1 MSEILTTMARQAE
14 HNETLLASHIR
25 AYADHHD
32 MDWAGVA
39 RQLALT
45 SDQLSRL
52 ALCRVPRRDRYAEDV
67 DHIAEYVDIES
78 ATLAWFLEGAASP
91 LRGGVRTAPQ
101 NGKPASSGTRTRR
114 APFFSLRRLGLAV
127 AFLALAAFLGA
138 FVLTGTRQ
146 ASAATLVVNEGE
158 TTLISQSRALLLFTH
173 QNETQIASGGT
184 VAVSTGDAIGVP
196 LDGSATLRLNDGSTV
211 DLDGGTVVEV
221 SELVTTDE
229 DYRVRLNMMAGRTV
243 SRVRRVLGA
252 GDAFEIGTP
261 SSTASVRGTVF
272 TVEVI
277 DDETT
282 YVAVSEG
289 TVWFE
294 MDGETV
300 ELHEGDEIT
309 GQSGQPLVV
318 AQTPTA
324 EPTTAEPTTAAP
336 TTAAP
341 TTAAPSETPSP
352 SETPPPAETSLTS
365 TPVPTA
371 KPTAEPV
378 LVAPATTEP
387 PTVHPADA
395 TQPAVEPTD
404 PPPGETLDE
413 GDATDDTLGDEGGT
427 ETVDDG
433 VNPNDDKDGDPD
445 DGNAGIGND
454 EDKDTNPDDG
464 NNGIGNDADKD
475 SDPDDGNN
483 GIGDDSNPSDD
494 NSAADGNNAGGKNK

>member
-14 HNETLLASHIR
+14 RNETLLASHIR
-25 AYADHHD
+25 AYADRHD

-91 LRGGVRTAPQ
+91 SRGGVRTAPQ
-101 NGKPASSGTRTRR
+101 NGKPASSRTRAR
-114 APFFSLRRLGLAV
+114 RTPIFSLRRLGLAV

-158 TTLISQSRALLLFTH
+158 TTLISQSRSLLLFTH
-173 QNETQIASGGT
+173 QNETQIVSGGT

-211 DLDGGTVVEV
+211 DLDGGTIVEV

-309 GQSGQPLVV
+309 GQRGQPLTTST
-318 AQTPTA
+318 QTPTA

-341 TTAAPSETPSP
+341 TTAAPTETPSP
-352 SETPPPAETSLTS
+352 TS
-365 TPVPTA
+365 TPIPTVTS
-371 KPTAEPV
+371 TAEPE
-378 LVAPATTEP
+378 LAAPATTQP
-387 PTVHPADA
+387 PAVQPADA
-395 TQPAVEPTD
+395 TQPAVVPTDPPASTEETLGDTGDTTDETIVDPTD
-404 PPPGETLDE
+404 PPPADP
-413 GDATDDTLGDEGGT
+413 TDPPPADPTDPPPA
-427 ETVDDG
+427 DDG
-433 VNPNDDKDGDPD
+433 GNPNDDKDGDPD

-454 EDKDTNPDDG
+454 EDKDDNPDDG

-483 GIGDDSNPSDD
+483 GIGDDNNP
-494 NSAADGNNAGGKNK
+494 AADNKNK

>member
-25 AYADHHD
+25 AYADRHD

-45 SDQLSRL
+45 SEQLSRL
-52 ALCRVPRRDRYAEDV
+52 ALCRVPRRDRYADDV
-67 DHIAEYVDIES
+67 DHIAEYVAIEP

-91 LRGGVRTAPQ
+91 SRGGVRTAPQ
-101 NGKPASSGTRTRR
+101 NGKPARSQTPTRR
-114 APFFSLRRLGLAV
+114 VPIFSLRRFGLAV

-173 QNETQIASGGT
+173 QSETQIISGGT
-184 VAVSTGDAIGVP
+184 VTVSTGDAIGVP

-221 SELVTTDE
+221 SELITTDE
-229 DYRVRLNMMAGRTV
+229 DYRVRLNMLAGRTV

-261 SSTASVRGTVF
+261 SSTASVRGTIF

-309 GQSGQPLVV
+309 AQRGQPLVV
-318 AQTPTA
+318 TETPTA

-341 TTAAPSETPSP
+341 TTAAPTETPSP
-352 SETPPPAETSLTS
+352 TETPTS
-365 TPVPTA
+365 TPIPTVTS
-371 KPTAEPV
+371 TAEPEY
-378 LVAPATTEP
+378 VAPATTQP
-387 PTVHPADA
+387 PAVQPAEA
-395 TQPAVEPTD
+395 TQPTVEPTD
-404 PPPGETLDE
+404 PPTDPGETLDD
-413 GDATDDTLGDEGGT
+413 GDATDDTLGDDGGT
-427 ETVDDG
+427 DTVNDG
-433 VNPNDDKDGDPD
+433 VNPNDDKDGDPN
-445 DGNAGIGND
+445 DGNAGSGND
-454 EDKDTNPDDG
+454 EDKDSNPDDG
-464 NNGIGNDADKD
+464 NNGSGNDEDKD
-475 SDPDDGNN
+475 SNPDDGNN
-483 GIGDDSNPSDD
+483 GSGNDDKPD
-494 NSAADGNNAGGKNK
+494 DGNNGGGNDNKDK

>member
-25 AYADHHD
+25 AYASRHN

-39 RQLALT
+39 NQLALT
-45 SDQLSRL
+45 SGQLSKL
-52 ALCRVPRRDRYAEDV
+52 ALCRVPRRDRYSEDV
-67 DHIAEYVDIES
+67 DSIAEYVDIEP

-91 LRGGVRTAPQ
+91 SRGSVRTAPQ
-101 NGKPASSGTRTRR
+101 NGRAARPQTRVRR
-114 APFFSLRRLGLAV
+114 APVFSLRRLGLAV

-146 ASAATLVVNEGE
+146 ASAATLVVDEGE
-158 TTLISQSRALLLFTH
+158 ATLISESRTLLLFTH
-173 QNETQIASGGT
+173 QNETQIVSGGT

-196 LDGSATLRLNDGSTV
+196 EDGSATLRLTDGSTV

-221 SELVTTDE
+221 SELVTNDE
-229 DYRVRLNMMAGRTV
+229 DYRVRLNMLAGRTV
-243 SRVRRVLGA
+243 SRVQRVLGA

-282 YVAVSEG
+282 HVAVSEG

-300 ELHEGDEIT
+300 ELNEGDEIT
-309 GQSGQPLVV
+309 GQRGQPLVITE
-318 AQTPTA
+318 TPT
-324 EPTTAEPTTAAP
+324 PEPTTAAP

-341 TTAAPSETPSP
+341 TTAAPTTATPT
-352 SETPPPAETSLTS
+352 ETPPPTS
-365 TPVPTA
+365 TPIPTVTS
-371 KPTAEPV
+371 TAEPV
-378 LVAPATTEP
+378 LAAPATTEP
-387 PTVHPADA
+387 PAVQPAEA
-395 TQPAVEPTD
+395 TQPTVEPTD
-404 PPPGETLDE
+404 PPADPGETLEE
-413 GDATDDTLGDEGGT
+413 GDATDDTLGDEGDTGD
-427 ETVDDG
+427 TVDDG
-433 VNPNDDKDGDPD
+433 VNPNDDKDGVI
-445 DGNAGIGND
+445 DGDAGIGNN
-454 EDKDTNPDDG
+454 EDKDDNPDDG
-464 NNGIGNDADKD
+464 NNGIGNDTDKD

-483 GIGDDSNPSDD
+483 GIGDDSNPAPANPSDD
-494 NSAADGNNAGGKNK
+494 NSAAGGNNAGGKNK

>member
-14 HNETLLASHIR
+14 RNETLLASHIR
-25 AYADHHD
+25 AYADRHD

-45 SDQLSRL
+45 SDQLSKL

-67 DHIAEYVDIES
+67 DRIAEYVAIEP
-78 ATLAWFLEGAASP
+78 ATLAWFIEGAASP
-91 LRGGVRTAPQ
+91 SRGGVRTAPQ
-101 NGKPASSGTRTRR
+101 NGNSARSATRTRR
-114 APFFSLRRLGLAV
+114 TPIFSLRRLGLAV

-173 QNETQIASGGT
+173 QSEMQIVSGGT
-184 VAVSTGDAIGVP
+184 VAVSIGDAIGVP

-221 SELVTTDE
+221 SELVTTD
-229 DYRVRLNMMAGRTV
+229 DSYRVRLDMLAGRTV

-294 MDGETV
+294 MDGETI

-309 GQSGQPLVV
+309 GQLGQPLVV
-318 AQTPTA
+318 T
-324 EPTTAEPTTAAP
+324 EPTTAAP

-341 TTAAPSETPSP
+341 TTAAPTETPSP
-352 SETPPPAETSLTS
+352 TETPPTS
-365 TPVPTA
+365 TPIPTV
-371 KPTAEPV
+371 TSTTEPE
-378 LVAPATTEP
+378 LAAPATTEP
-387 PTVHPADA
+387 PTVQPAEA
-395 TQPAVEPTD
+395 TQPTVAPTD
-404 PPPGETLDE
+404 PPASTEETLGDE
-413 GDATDDTLGDEGGT
+413 GDTGDDTLGDGDDPGDD
-427 ETVDDG
+427 TVDDG
-433 VNPNDDKDGDPD
+433 VNPNDDKDGVI
-445 DGNAGIGND
+445 DGDAGIGNN